1 MTANGAQDPS
11 AQDPS
16 GDTPGDP
23 SGDTSSRGTTRRA
36 APAWLSGVAT
46 SVKARL
52 ADNTSMLALMI
63 FINLVVILAGAAIW
77 YRLGGDPAVIGVVAG
92 ALLAFVAGML
102 SLIRARDKDTEE
114 LPLYPP
120 LMLAVV
126 PLAVLVV
133 GLTSWGAWAYLDSR
147 PVQLTHE
154 FSLEPEGPV
163 ERGRTV
169 TASAHTDRP
178 KPVLTITF
186 SVSEYDPES
195 PVCAPNTQ
203 LTVVPR
209 SGTGRHRP
217 QTKPAGEEFRFD
229 LGDGVKDIRLSVEA
243 AAERNCKL
251 DLKIDSAQLDD

>member
-11 AQDPS
+11 GQDPS
-16 GDTPGDP
+16 GDTGSP
-23 SGDTSSRGTTRRA
+23 SATRRA
-36 APAWLSGVAT
+36 APAWLTGVAT

-77 YRLGGDPAVIGVVAG
+77 YRLGGDPTVIGVVAG
-92 ALLAFVAGML
+92 ALLAFVGGML
-102 SLIRARDKDTEE
+102 SLIRARTKDTEE

-120 LMLAVV
+120 LMLAVI

-133 GLTSWGAWAYLDSR
+133 GLSSWAVWTYLESR
-147 PVQLTHE
+147 PVQLADE

-163 ERGRTV
+163 EGGKAV
-169 TASAHTDRP
+169 LASAHTDRTR
-178 KPVLTITF
+178 PVLTITF
-186 SVSEYDPES
+186 SVSEYDPQS

-203 LTVVPR
+203 LTVALRP
-209 SGTGRHRP
+209 GTGRNRP

-229 LGDGVKDIRLSVEA
+229 LGEGVKDIRLSVEA

-251 DLKIDSAQLDD
+251 DLKIDSARLDD